1 MHEASLRAAFFDV
14 DNTLLATKSMFS
26 FQRFYLD
33 HWCVARGKGYP
44 SFAEFKHGLTQH
56 GGERA
61 ALNRAFYRGYAGHWR
76 QDLEAAAHAW
86 FARLESEHG
95 ERLWIPEAVAKA
107 DSLRRAGYL
116 LVAVSGS
123 SHEILAPILDALEFD
138 TCLATRLEYAA
149 ASGRLSG
156 EIVPPQMIGAG
167 KADAIAAFARGR
179 GIDLAR
185 SFACGDHISDLS
197 MLECVGEACVVA
209 GDPPLEAIAQQRGWP
224 VLAAAQHETDVALA
238 HV

>member
-1 MHEASLRAAFFDV
+1 MRETQLRAAFFDV

-33 HWCVARGKGYP
+33 HWCAARGKGYP

-56 GGERA
+56 GSERA
-61 ALNRAFYRGYAGHWR
+61 ALNRAFYRGYAGHLR

-86 FARLESEHG
+86 FASLESEHG
-95 ERLWIPEAVAKA
+95 ERLWIPAAVEKA
-107 DSLRRAGYL
+107 DSLRREGYL

-123 SHEILAPILDALEFD
+123 SHEILAPILDALDFD
-138 TCLATRLEYAA
+138 TCLATRLEYST

-156 EIVPPQMIGAG
+156 EIIPPQMIGPG
-167 KADAIAAFARGR
+167 KADAIAAFASAQ
-179 GIDLAR
+179 GINLAA

-197 MLECVGEACVVA
+197 MLECVGEVCVVA
-209 GDPPLEAIAQQRGWP
+209 GDPPLEAIAHQRAWP
-224 VLAAAQHETDVALA
+224 VLAAAQHETDTALA